1 MRTLKAALEAQE
13 AHQIRMEQ
21 YSIIES
27 EIGRAI
33 IRGAAN
39 AMNDDEN
46 AAMKHS
52 QSVLNLSNALSVL
65 KRDVCQ

>member
-1 MRTLKAALEAQE
+1 MTSLKTALEAAE
-13 AHQIRMEQ
+13 AKSIRTQ
-21 YSIIES
+21 RYADLES

-33 IRGAAN
+33 TACAAN
-39 AMNDDEN
+39 AVDDDGN

-65 KRDVCQ
+65 KRDIFQ